1 MDSSNHKKVPLTPG
15 ANKESLIRL
24 WRGRM
29 MSAKARYDLAVSR
42 VRVAYND
49 YRSKAV
55 PTPDGDYAYRQAV
68 EEERSA
74 MREYST
80 ALKFCYDLLLE
91 DKTPDEE
98 AWLEAKG
105 GVPDPNPEA

>member
-1 MDSSNHKKVPLTPG
+1 LKQGENS
-15 ANKESLIRL
+15 ESLIRL

-29 MSAKARYDLAVSR
+29 LSAKARYDLAASR
-42 VRVAYND
+42 VRMAFTD
-49 YRSKAV
+49 YRAAAI
-55 PTPDGDYAYRQAV
+55 PAPDGDYAYRQALQ
-68 EEERSA
+68 EERAA

-91 DKTPDEE
+91 DKTPDED

-105 GVPDPNPEA
+105 GDPEPKPGA